1 MDTGALAFAG
11 LSALAWL
18 YHKNPVQ
25 LADLTKSMGQGVTNA
40 VGQVFGRT
48 LSEAQ
53 VRNLAQST
61 VQTYFPRVDPNML
74 VAMAWIESSFRAD
87 AIRYEP
93 HIDDGSTGLMQTLVG
108 TADWLWRE
116 MGARAFGEP
125 SPQSLL
131 DPAQSMYFGAA
142 YVNWLRTYGGKA
154 RSEEWIVRAY
164 NGGPGWEARAGA
176 VTQTANHWAKYQA
189 ARGRF
194 G

>member
-1 MDTGALAFAG
+1 MMDGGALAFAG

-18 YHKNPVQ
+18 HYKNPVA
-25 LADLTKSMGQGVTNA
+25 LADLTKGMGQGVSNA

-48 LSEAQ
+48 LTEAQ

-61 VQTYFPRVDPNML
+61 VTSHFPRVDPNML
-74 VAMAWIESSFRAD
+74 VSMAWIESSFRAD

-93 HIDDGSTGLMQTLVG
+93 HINDGSTGLMQTLVG
-108 TADWLWRE
+108 TAHWLWE
-116 MGARAFGEP
+116 QMGARAFGEP
-125 SPQSLL
+125 TPQSLL

-164 NGGPGWEARAGA
+164 NGGPGWETRA
-176 VTQTANHWAKYQA
+176 VSQTANHWAKYQA